1 MHAPIRRK
9 LPQIAIW
16 LCAIMVALAMSA
28 ESHAN
33 PAEPVDP
40 ARLLALLPPAW
51 TGFTAKPFEV
61 GRKTVPS
68 KNSSASMHYRGPGG
82 GAEYI
87 IRLSDEGAYNAKMY
101 RDYGADYLKQDVKN
115 DTQKTL
121 VRNGRRFLLTSLSK
135 NSMGLDTFVA
145 DRLVLNLHCINTSEA
160 QCVEALGRID
170 FAALDKFKP

>member
-1 MHAPIRRK
+1 MHPAIYRK
-9 LPQIAIW
+9 LPQIAVW
-16 LCAIMVALAMSA
+16 LCALAVALAMSA

-40 ARLLALLPPAW
+40 ARLVALLPPAW
-51 TGFTAKPFEV
+51 AGFTAKPVDV

-68 KNSSASMHYRGPGG
+68 RNSSASMHYRAAPGG
-82 GAEYI
+82 VEYI
-87 IRLSDEGAYNAKMY
+87 IRLSDDGAYNAKMY

-135 NSMGLDTFVA
+135 NSMGITTFVA

-160 QCVEALGRID
+160 QCVDTLGRID